1 MSKKRETS
9 LEIDKIEAQE
19 ASIEAEDKVEPDT
32 IASPKTKTVGEVN
45 TIRLN
50 VRANPSKES
59 QVVKVI
65 AEGEKVNIDLAKST
79 DDFYAIDDGFVMK
92 QFITV

>member
-1 MSKKRETS
+1 MGKKIKNE
-9 LEIDKIEAQE
+9 EPVKEVVV
-19 ASIEAEDKVEPDT
+19 EDRGNEQ
-32 IASPKTKTVGEVN
+32 PKNTVGEVN

-65 AEGEKVNIDLAKST
+65 AEGEKVNVDLTKST

>member
-1 MSKKRETS
+1 MGKKFKNEEPVKEVVVEDRGNEQP
-9 LEIDKIEAQE
+9 KI
-19 ASIEAEDKVEPDT
+19 
-32 IASPKTKTVGEVN
+32 TVGEVN

>member
-1 MSKKRETS
+1 MGKKIKNGEPVKEVVVEDREN
-9 LEIDKIEAQE
+9 EQ
-19 ASIEAEDKVEPDT
+19 
-32 IASPKTKTVGEVN
+32 PKNTVGEVN

-65 AEGEKVNIDLAKST
+65 AEGEKVKIDLTKST

>member
-1 MSKKRETS
+1 MGKKFKNGEPVK
-9 LEIDKIEAQE
+9 EVIV
-19 ASIEAEDKVEPDT
+19 EDKGNEQ
-32 IASPKTKTVGEVN
+32 AKNTVGEVN

>member
-1 MSKKRETS
+1 MGKKIKNEEPVKEVTVEDRES
-9 LEIDKIEAQE
+9 EQ
-19 ASIEAEDKVEPDT
+19 
-32 IASPKTKTVGEVN
+32 PKNTVGEVN

-50 VRANPSKES
+50 VRANPSKAS

>member
-1 MSKKRETS
+1 MGKKIKNEEPVKEVTVEEVKTGLS
-9 LEIDKIEAQE
+9 E
-19 ASIEAEDKVEPDT
+19 VEPVT
-32 IASPKTKTVGEVN
+32 SMIGEVN

-50 VRANPSKES
+50 VRANSSKAS

>member
-1 MSKKRETS
+1 MGKKFKNEEPVKEVVVEDRGNEQP
-9 LEIDKIEAQE
+9 KITA
-19 ASIEAEDKVEPDT
+19 
-32 IASPKTKTVGEVN
+32 GEVN

-65 AEGEKVNIDLAKST
+65 AEGEKVNIDLTRST

>member
-1 MSKKRETS
+1 MGKKIKNEES
-9 LEIDKIEAQE
+9 VKEVAVEEAKSE
-19 ASIEAEDKVEPDT
+19 LPEVEPVT
-32 IASPKTKTVGEVN
+32 STVGEVN

-50 VRANPSKES
+50 VRANPSKTS

>member
-1 MSKKRETS
+1 MGKKIKNEEPVKEVTVEEVKTG
-9 LEIDKIEAQE
+9 LPE
-19 ASIEAEDKVEPDT
+19 VEPVT
-32 IASPKTKTVGEVN
+32 SMVGEVN

-50 VRANPSKES
+50 VRANPSKAS

-65 AEGEKVNIDLAKST
+65 AEGDKVNIDLAKST